1 VNAVGDSTHVGQPSG
16 AEEYQQTPEL
26 DGARPWYLPRTFDAF
41 RFRPFRWYMGAMSW
55 WNAAT
60 NMQML
65 VRGYLA
71 FRLTGSFTSLGYLSL
86 GLGIPM
92 LCLSPVGGVIADR
105 TSRRTTLQIGQVASV
120 FLALAVSALLFA
132 DRLEFWHL
140 FIASIVH
147 GVMFA
152 LVMPSRQALLPEVVG
167 MRRLMNAIPLQ
178 TATMNVMQILA
189 PAVGGFLVDWIG
201 PSWVYLI
208 MAGMYVVSVLM
219 LFLVESLTPDEL
231 EASRT
236 MASQRQRVADGL
248 GPNGAVNGTAK
259 LSPGGAGSTTA
270 LEDLS
275 SGFKY
280 IVRDRTVFTIISF
293 SLLGSVLGMPILL
306 LLPGYV
312 GTVFGD
318 DGSTLGLLQMGMGV
332 GALVAAL
339 IVASLRMEKNRG
351 LVLAGASLILGVSL
365 IGFSLTGSALLAW
378 FGLLAIG
385 VGSTGRQTM
394 SQVLVQEYVEDEYR
408 GRVVS
413 FFPVQF
419 SLMSLGAFVVSIF
432 MDSVG
437 PEVAIGTLGVI
448 LLVTTTAYL
457 ALVPRLRNLA

>member
-1 VNAVGDSTHVGQPSG
+1 VADSTELGQPV
-16 AEEYQQTPEL
+16 EVDEYRQTPEL
-26 DGARPWYLPRTFDAF
+26 DGARPWYLPRTFDSF
-41 RFRPFRWYMGAMSW
+41 RFEPFRWYMGAMTW

-60 NMQML
+60 NMQLL
-65 VRGYLA
+65 VRGFLA
-71 FRLTGSFTSLGYLSL
+71 FQLTGSFTSLGYLSL
-86 GLGIPM
+86 GIGIPM
-92 LCLSPVGGVIADR
+92 LFLSPVGGVIADR
-105 TSRRTTLQIGQVASV
+105 TSRRHTLQIGQVSSV
-120 FLALAVSALLFA
+120 ILALCISILLFA

-140 FIASIVH
+140 LIASIAQ
-147 GVMFA
+147 GAMFA

-189 PAVGGFLVDWIG
+189 PAIGGFLVDWIG
-201 PSWVYLI
+201 PAWVYLI
-208 MAGMYVVSVLM
+208 MSAMYLMSVLM
-219 LFLVESLTPDEL
+219 LFLVDSLTPEQL

-236 MASQRQRVADGL
+236 LASQRQRAADGL
-248 GPNGAVNGTAK
+248 GPHPAMDGE
-259 LSPGGAGSTTA
+259 AGRSNDSLGPTTA
-270 LEDLS
+270 LQDLS

-280 IVRDRTVFTIISF
+280 IVRDRTVFSIISF
-293 SLLGSVLGMPILL
+293 SLIGAVLGMPILL

-312 GTVFGD
+312 STVFGD

-339 IVASLRMEKNRG
+339 VVASLRMEKHRG
-351 LVLAGASLILGVSL
+351 LVLAGASLLIGVSL
-365 IGFSLTGSALLAW
+365 IGFSLTGSTLLAW

-432 MDSVG
+432 MDKAG
-437 PEVAIGTLGVI
+437 PEVAIGTLGV
-448 LLVTTTAYL
+448 LLLIATTTYL
-457 ALVPRLRNLA
+457 VLVPRLRNLA